1 MGSEE
6 LTRSVQCVACKKVLD
21 VSCVGHRKGELCVNF
36 EEREDRK
43 RGREQGLDKTIQTNP
58 RV

>member
-6 LTRSVQCVACKKVLD
+6 LTKSVQCVACKRLLD
-21 VSCVGHRKGELCVNF
+21 TSCVGHKKGELCVNF

-43 RGREQGLDKTIQTNP
+43 RERSKVDKDKHGYF
-58 RV
+58 